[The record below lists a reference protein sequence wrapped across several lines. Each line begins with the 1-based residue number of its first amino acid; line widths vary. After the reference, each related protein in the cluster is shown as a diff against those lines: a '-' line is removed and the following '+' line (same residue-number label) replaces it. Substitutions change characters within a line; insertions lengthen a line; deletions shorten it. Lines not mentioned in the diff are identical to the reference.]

1 MAKEPK
7 KTVAKSTADKPVKPI
22 AAPAKAAAEKPA
34 AAPKKAAAAAKTPAK
49 AAGGRSRKKAP
60 AGEITPEQRYRMIQD
75 AAYFIAERNG
85 FAGDNYAYWL
95 EAERAIDEQLGSR

>member
-7 KTVAKSTADKPVKPI
+7 KTVAKTTADNPVKPK

-34 AAPKKAAAAAKTPAK
+34 AAPKKAAAAKAPAK
-49 AAGGRSRKKAP
+49 AAGGQTRKKASSG
-60 AGEITPEQRYRMIQD
+60 AITPEQRYRMIQD
-75 AAYFIAERNG
+75 AAYYVAERNG

-95 EAERAIDEQLGSR
+95 EAEKAIDEQLGSR